1 MRVSRTERETGAEF
15 PRTPIRAL
23 QLVEYVAR
31 NANGVSLTQASKA
44 LRIPKTSAFQL
55 LRALTHHGYVVSADG
70 RYRLGL
76 IARQLALFAD
86 RNPSSLGIRAVL
98 EALSADIEESV
109 SFCMMDPV
117 GMMVDH
123 VEVVQ
128 SKHVIRYVIE
138 PGTKRPLYCSSPG
151 QVLLAWQDPGFI
163 ADYVRDTALTRLT
176 ANTIVT
182 PSALQE
188 RLARIRQD
196 GYNVVD
202 SEMTP
207 GVIGAA
213 VPILSP
219 EGNILAALAMGAP
232 HERGTGLTRDY
243 VAHLRRAARRLS
255 GQAIAGT

>member
-1 MRVSRTERETGAEF
+1 MRESGRGPSSGEGF
-15 PRTPIRAL
+15 PRAPIRAL

-31 NANGVSLTQASKA
+31 NADGVSLTQASKA
-44 LRIPKTSAFQL
+44 LRIPKTSALQL

-76 IARQLALFAD
+76 IARQLALFTD

-98 EALSADIEESV
+98 ETLSADIEESV
-109 SFCMMDPV
+109 SFCMIDPV
-117 GMMVDH
+117 AMMVDH

-163 ADYVRDTALTRLT
+163 EDYIRDTALIRLT

-196 GYNVVD
+196 GHIVVD

-213 VPILSP
+213 VPIFSS
-219 EGNILAALAMGAP
+219 EGNVLAALAMGAP
-232 HERGTGLTRDY
+232 HERGTVRTTDY
-243 VAHLRRAARRLS
+243 IGHLRRAAQRLS
-255 GQAIAGT
+255 GQAIAGA